1 MNYTGFGQ
9 IGTPTAYLFGGGTIG
24 GPNVWDFSS
33 GRPLL
38 SEAAR
43 RSGAITL
50 PAGALSRQEIRNRSD
65 IQQAM
70 ASGNP
75 YVEMP
80 TMYQLNEKGQ
90 YVDPLTGRTM
100 GTVSINYSAGGWR
113 NAKGEDMASGGGY
126 SPNVQAKRARQGK
139 NPYGPESGG
148 YKESGGPQPAQTTQ
162 RPTTTGTL
170 SLTPFGERVEQE
182 FPSTV
187 SQGVARVL
195 VENARRW
202 FDQEAPRFPY
212 AGY

>member
-9 IGTPTAYLFGGGTIG
+9 IGMPTAYAFGGGTIG

-33 GRPLL
+33 GRPQL
-38 SEAAR
+38 SQAAR
-43 RSGAITL
+43 QAGVIGL

-70 ASGNP
+70 AYGNP

-80 TMYQLNEKGQ
+80 TMYQLNKQGQ

-100 GTVSINYSAGGWR
+100 GSISINYSAGGWR

-126 SPNVQAKRARQGK
+126 SPRIQAMREARGQK
-139 NPYGPESGG
+139 PEGPESGG
-148 YKESGGPQPAQTTQ
+148 YKESGGPQPAQNAKSPFSPEDI
-162 RPTTTGTL
+162 R
-170 SLTPFGERVEQE
+170 SLMGFG
-182 FPSTV
+182 
-187 SQGVARVL
+187 GI
-195 VENARRW
+195 
-202 FDQEAPRFPY
+202 PRFPY